1 MAKFKEGSAELEMLN
16 DMVTRD
22 TNDLYEKLHPRTLGE
37 AAKMATSYPRTIVIM
52 QHVGRYELYEELGA
66 DVEKYRKLIEKE
78 MENAA
83 KLPF

>member
-1 MAKFKEGSAELEMLN
+1 MTKFKEGSAELEMLN

-22 TNDLYEKLHPRTLGE
+22 FSDLYDKLHPRALGE

-66 DVEKYRKLIEKE
+66 NVEQYRKLIEKE
-78 MENAA
+78 MEEAA
-83 KLPF
+83 KLAF